1 MRPAKGQRMKI
12 SIILWCAWYV
22 YWIVS
27 ARHRVRNTPDAPAKH
42 EPFAGR
48 LVYMIILIL
57 GFVLLFGRVRMPHG
71 QMRLWNASR
80 ISDALGLSIQAI
92 GLAFSVWA
100 RRALG
105 RNWSARVTIG
115 AKQELIVAGPYRIV
129 RHPIYSGLLF
139 ALIGTAIIA
148 GNLNA
153 LVGFLLILA
162 SVLIKL
168 QREESALRDHFGEAY
183 AEYAARVPTLI
194 PRWPAA

>member
-1 MRPAKGQRMKI
+1 MKI

-27 ARHRVRNTPDAPAKH
+27 ARHRIRNTPDAPAKH
-42 EPFAGR
+42 ESFAGR
-48 LVYMIILIL
+48 LVYMVILIL
-57 GFVLLFGRVRMPHG
+57 GFVLLFGRVRMPYG
-71 QMRLWNASR
+71 QLRLWNASR
-80 ISDALGLSIQAI
+80 ISDALGVSIQAI

-105 RNWSARVTIG
+105 KNWSARVTIG

-139 ALIGTAIIA
+139 ALMGTAVIA

-153 LVGFLLILA
+153 LAGFLLILV

-168 QREESALRDHFGEAY
+168 GREESALRQHFGEAY
-183 AEYAARVPTLI
+183 ADYARRVPALV
-194 PRWPAA
+194 PGWPTA

>member
-1 MRPAKGQRMKI
+1 MKI

-42 EPFAGR
+42 ESLGGR
-48 LVYMIILIL
+48 LVYMVILIL
-57 GFVLLFGRVRMPHG
+57 GFVLLFGRVRMPYG
-71 QMRLWNASR
+71 QMRLWSASR
-80 ISDALGLSIQAI
+80 ISDTLGLAIQTI

-105 RNWSARVTIG
+105 KNWSARVTIG
-115 AKQELIVAGPYRIV
+115 ARQELIIAGPYRIV

-153 LVGFLLILA
+153 LAGFLLILV

-168 QREESALRDHFGEAY
+168 RREESALREHFGETYVDY
-183 AEYAARVPTLI
+183 ARCVPALV
-194 PRWPAA
+194 PGWPTA

>member
-1 MRPAKGQRMKI
+1 MQI

-27 ARHRVRNTPDAPAKH
+27 ARHRVRNTPEAPAKH

-48 LVYMIILIL
+48 LLYMVILIL
-57 GFVLLFGRVRMPHG
+57 GFVLLFGRVRMPYG
-71 QMRLWNASR
+71 QMRLWSASR
-80 ISDALGLSIQAI
+80 ISDALGLAIQAI

-105 RNWSARVTIG
+105 KNWAARVTIG

-139 ALIGTAIIA
+139 ALIGTAVIA
-148 GNLNA
+148 VNLNA
-153 LVGFLLILA
+153 LAGFLLILV
-162 SVLIKL
+162 SVVIKL
-168 QREESALRDHFGEAY
+168 RREESALREHFGEAY
-183 AEYAARVPTLI
+183 ADYASQVPALV
-194 PRWPAA
+194 PGWPTA

>member
-1 MRPAKGQRMKI
+1 MQI

-27 ARHRVRNTPDAPAKH
+27 ARHRVRNTPEAPAKH

-48 LVYMIILIL
+48 LLYMVILIL

-105 RNWSARVTIG
+105 KNWAARVTIG

-139 ALIGTAIIA
+139 ALIGTAVIA
-148 GNLNA
+148 VNLNA
-153 LVGFLLILA
+153 LAGFLLILV
-162 SVLIKL
+162 SVVIKL
-168 QREESALRDHFGEAY
+168 RREESALREHFGEAY
-183 AEYAARVPTLI
+183 ADYASQVPALV
-194 PRWPAA
+194 PGWPTA

>member
-1 MRPAKGQRMKI
+1 MKI

-48 LVYMIILIL
+48 LVYMVILIL
-57 GFVLLFGRVRMPHG
+57 GFVLLFGRLRIPYG
-71 QMRLWNASR
+71 QMRLWSASR
-80 ISDALGLSIQAI
+80 IADALGLAIQAI

-105 RNWSARVTIG
+105 KNWSARVTIG

-139 ALIGTAIIA
+139 ALIGTAVIA

-153 LVGFLLILA
+153 LVGFLLILV
-162 SVLIKL
+162 SVVIKL
-168 QREESALRDHFGEAY
+168 GREESALREHFGEAY
-183 AEYAARVPTLI
+183 ADYARRVPALV
-194 PRWPAA
+194 PGWPTA

>member
-1 MRPAKGQRMKI
+1 MKI

-42 EPFAGR
+42 ESFAGR
-48 LVYMIILIL
+48 LVYMVILIL
-57 GFVLLFGRVRMPHG
+57 GFVLLFGRVRMPYG
-71 QMRLWNASR
+71 QMRLWSASR
-80 ISDALGLSIQAI
+80 ISDALGLAIQAI

-105 RNWSARVTIG
+105 KNWAARVTIG

-139 ALIGTAIIA
+139 ALIGTAVIA
-148 GNLNA
+148 VNLNA
-153 LVGFLLILA
+153 LAGFLLILV
-162 SVLIKL
+162 SVVIKL
-168 QREESALRDHFGEAY
+168 RREESALREHFGEAY
-183 AEYAARVPTLI
+183 ADYASQVPALV
-194 PRWPAA
+194 PGWPTA